1 MPMEPGASRPAAA
14 VRGEMDPTLPPAETH
29 IETKETASAP
39 RISPSPGPSFLAG
52 LVTEARRTLGEIWT
66 RRWTFLWLGIVIVAY
81 TDILGYIQAQGF
93 SAYYTQAQDLG
104 AYSQALYTT
113 AFDHRLL
120 YFTTNLPAGTHG
132 NLFAVHFTPDFLALV
147 PVYALAPSPVTLL
160 VLKELAI
167 ALGAIPLYGL
177 AALQIRSKAL
187 RWLAVGAYL
196 IAPPVMGL
204 GWNSF
209 DLEVLLPA
217 PILTSIYFLYRGR
230 FAWFLAFWIL
240 ALGVIETA
248 AVPLLAL
255 AGFGLLATLRRR
267 PLSAELTIPRERR
280 FLFAGLLAGLA
291 SLALSFVVLT
301 KVFPFGGGYGSGYS
315 RHFQTL
321 GANSI
326 LQVPVIAVSHPGLAF
341 SAIAFAGG
349 DKIAYLLLVFGSFAF
364 LPLLGRFRFWIAGS
378 VWLALAM
385 FSDQGGG
392 YYHLGTHYLGYVVP
406 FLAAGMVSG
415 IPNAIRIAQAVR
427 AALPRRPWM
436 PRRTAATGRRT
447 VTAAVGLVIVVG
459 VVTTSAI
466 ASPLLANPAGTA
478 AITNHGVPLVTGH
491 DAELTDVISLIPL
504 HASVFTTMHLF
515 PQVADRAN
523 AYLLP
528 VGTIFRGNAT
538 YQGEVDAFLNAS
550 QYVLVDYQVDPQ
562 NALFMQYFANLSGF
576 GVLAA
581 VDGAYL
587 WERGYTGA
595 PELYIPYVIAYAG
608 DAMEPSDASLY
619 YGQTTQYGPA
629 LYHRAD
635 NKPGS
640 LLWGGPKDTY
650 LPPGHY
656 AVTYWWRVTG
666 TGTGPQASAKVTD
679 TPVVITATP
688 GLFSPGGYH
697 YAYAVAPDTANRSTL
712 AFASVAAASGN
723 FGTSN
728 ITLDVAWPD
737 PGYFSATANEVAGGM
752 SAILYAVV
760 VTQLSV

>member
-1 MPMEPGASRPAAA
+1 MRPVPVGPAPNVQAMDSVDDPA
-14 VRGEMDPTLPPAETH
+14 DRSVGPLPELPTAPIVPAGE
-29 IETKETASAP
+29 SALA
-39 RISPSPGPSFLAG
+39 RIRSELG
-52 LVTEARRTLGEIWT
+52 RTVGELWSK
-66 RRWTFLWLGIVIVAY
+66 RWTLLWLGIVIIAY

-93 SAYYTQAQDLG
+93 NAFYTQAQDLG

-120 YFTTNLPAGTHG
+120 YFTTNLPAGTNG

-160 VLKELAI
+160 VVKELAI

-177 AALQIRSKAL
+177 AALQIRSKPL

-230 FAWFLAFWIL
+230 FAPFLAFWLI

-255 AGFGLLATLRRR
+255 AGFGLLATFRKR
-267 PLSAELTIPRERR
+267 PLSPELPIARERR
-280 FLFAGLLAGLA
+280 FFLAGLIAAVA
-291 SLALSFVVLT
+291 SLAVSFVVLT
-301 KVFPFGGGYGSGYS
+301 KVFPYGGGYGSGYS

-326 LQVPVIAVSHPGLAF
+326 LQVPVIAAAHPGLAF
-341 SAIAFAGG
+341 SALAFAGV
-349 DKIAYLLLVFGSFAF
+349 DKITYLLLVFGSFAF
-364 LPLLGRFRFWIAGS
+364 LPLLGRFRFWVAGS
-378 VWLALAM
+378 VWLVLAM

-415 IPNAIRIAQAVR
+415 IPTAIRIVHAVR
-427 AALPRRPWM
+427 SALPRRPWT
-436 PRRTAATGRRT
+436 PRRTRANAGRS
-447 VTAAVGLVIVVG
+447 VPAAVGLVIVIAAI
-459 VVTTSAI
+459 TTSAI
-466 ASPLLANPAGTA
+466 ASPLLDNPAGTA

-491 DAELTDVISLIPL
+491 DGELTAVISLIPL
-504 HASVFTTMHLF
+504 HAAVFTTMHLF
-515 PQVADRAN
+515 PQVADRTN

-528 VGTIFRGNAT
+528 VGTIFRGNST
-538 YQGEVDAFLNAS
+538 YQGEVDEFLNAS
-550 QYVLVDYQVDPQ
+550 QYVLVDYQIDAQ
-562 NALFMQYFANLSGF
+562 NALFMQYYANLTGF

-581 VDGAYL
+581 VNGAYL
-587 WERGYTGA
+587 WERGYTG
-595 PELYIPYVIAYAG
+595 PPQLWSPYVQAFAG
-608 DAMEPSDASLY
+608 DAMNPVDAQVY
-619 YGQTTQYGPA
+619 FGQTTQYGPA
-629 LYHRAD
+629 LYHHAD
-635 NKPGS
+635 SKPS
-640 LLWGGPKDTY
+640 SVLWAGPRYTY

-656 AVTYWWRVTG
+656 AVTYWWHVTG
-666 TGTGPQASAKVTD
+666 SGTGPQAAAKVTY
-679 TPVVITATP
+679 TPAIITATP
-688 GLFSPGGYH
+688 GLFSPGGFH
-697 YAYAVAPDTANRSTL
+697 YTYSVAPDSANRSTL
-712 AFASVAAASGN
+712 AFAAVVASTGNLAS
-723 FGTSN
+723 SN
-728 ITLDVAWPD
+728 VTLDIPWLE
-737 PGYFSATANEVAGGM
+737 PGYFSATATEVAGGM